1 MDVYAGTVPVNGG
14 SAACGS
20 SVVKHTVVVEEANTT
35 DVTTVNALVGQS
47 EAYGAH
53 SVMT

>member
-1 MDVYAGTVPVNGG
+1 MKAYEGSVPVTGG
-14 SAACGS
+14 SAACGR

-35 DVTTVNALVGQS
+35 DVTTSKAFVGQL
-47 EAYGAH
+47 EALGAH